1 MIRVPQVRVVD
12 EEGSQLGVMPTPQAL
27 AMAQERGFDLVE
39 VAPMAAPPVVRFL
52 DFGQFKYEATKR
64 EKEAKRKQRSVTF
77 KEVRLKPKI
86 ATGDFD
92 TRVRRAIQFLEEGDR
107 LKVAVQFR
115 GRELTHPEIGRN
127 LLAKFS
133 DRIKDHGVVERAP
146 LLEGKSMHITVAS
159 THKPKVIEAPKHGG
173 GSSPTGTETPPPAPV
188 SRGAAGAT
196 ATPPAAPVEAATAPA
211 VEAPATE
218 PTAVEAPT
226 TEPTPAA
233 TKPVAVKPATAA
245 STKPVAVKPA
255 TAASTKPVAVKPVA
269 STKPVEAKPAAA
281 KPAAA
286 KPAAAKPAAARRT
299 KAGSATPAETPEAAD
314 HDSPASAPRPAAKRA
329 PRATRATKPEAP
341 AAATTG
347 E

>member
-1 MIRVPQVRVVD
+1 MIRIPQVRVVD
-12 EEGSQLGVMPTPQAL
+12 EDGSQLGVMPTPQAL
-27 AMAQERGFDLVE
+27 AMAQERGYDLVE

-127 LLAKFS
+127 LLSKFAE
-133 DRIKDHGVVERAP
+133 RIKDHGVVERAP

-159 THKPKVIEAPKHGG
+159 THKPKVIEGPKHEGG
-173 GSSPTGTETPPPAPV
+173 TAAADGAEPSP
-188 SRGAAGAT
+188 SAA
-196 ATPPAAPVEAATAPA
+196 PAADGAVAPEPAVAATAEPAKAAAPKPVAATEAVAAPEAVAAAEPA
-211 VEAPATE
+211 VAAEPEAEKAPKAKPATSRTKTATSAPAE
-218 PTAVEAPT
+218 
-226 TEPTPAA
+226 TPAA
-233 TKPVAVKPATAA
+233 TT
-245 STKPVAVKPA
+245 
-255 TAASTKPVAVKPVA
+255 
-269 STKPVEAKPAAA
+269 
-281 KPAAA
+281 
-286 KPAAAKPAAARRT
+286 
-299 KAGSATPAETPEAAD
+299 
-314 HDSPASAPRPAAKRA
+314 DSPPSVVRAAPKRA
-329 PRATRATKPEAP
+329 PRTTRTTEPEAK
-341 AAATTG
+341 AKAATTATTTG